1 MSKGFK
7 FKLSGTTPSVATDAE
22 TLFRDLNNRDP
33 KIQHLWAHQ
42 ADIIRSYHKQQDKVD
57 IALELPTGAG
67 KTLVGLL
74 LAEWRRS
81 ALSQRIAY
89 LCPTRQ
95 LAYQVGEKADQYGIK
110 AHVLVGPKTEFPAGH
125 ISDYGS
131 AEAIA
136 ITTYS
141 GLFNSNP
148 GISNPET
155 IVLDD
160 AHAGENYIA
169 SMWSVAISRRIHR
182 ELYDEIVDLFSSDI
196 PDYLVSTLRDD
207 NPSPI
212 HKKSIELVPGPHIMA
227 KEKALTE
234 LLDKRT
240 DGTNLF
246 FPWALLRGKLAAC
259 HLFASWSEILLR
271 PWTPVSLMHQPF
283 AGAKQRIYMSATIG
297 AGGEL
302 ERITGI
308 PHIDRIPVP
317 KGWDKQS
324 TGRRLF
330 VFPDR
335 SFNSND
341 YEEWLVDLIDSTERA
356 LVLTPNTIRLD
367 YFIQA
372 VSKLGLE
379 HTVLTAKDVEES
391 LDPFVK
397 SKKSMLVLTNRY
409 DGIDLPGEDCRLL
422 VVYGLPASVNLQ
434 ERFLWSKLALTSVLR
449 DRIRTRITQ
458 AVGRC
463 TRHSTDY
470 AVILMVGDDLFDHC
484 VKRENRT
491 DLHPE
496 LRAELEFGLDNSEQ
510 QNISALSDLVD
521 IFLADD
527 TDWDDAEADITKRR
541 DESASPAP
549 DYIQIL
555 RHIVA
560 LEVEYQYDLWKDDY
574 ESALMKASSIT
585 DQLSGNDL
593 AGYRALWNY
602 FAGCSAYRLG
612 VFKNDP
618 TVQLAAKERFKRASK
633 AIRGA
638 SWFARLAFALDEK
651 DAENSVSDFINVSAA
666 EFIESHLVGLGLTGT
681 KFDRILKETTALI
694 TDSDPDN
701 FDTGLTHLGK
711 MIGFDA
717 ERPNGNGVP
726 DSVWRLAGEYVIL
739 FECKS
744 DETPNDKI
752 SISTCRQS
760 QGHKEWLAARPF
772 FTQNAKVF
780 TVVVS
785 PRKFIDHDAL
795 PHARD
800 LFYLHVDDVRT
811 LFSEAEA
818 FLRAVRSKLP
828 ESESEQRRLIIQQAL
843 KDSGLEPE
851 MIVPRITDQ
860 LLSKLPTK

>member
-1 MSKGFK
+1 MSKEFK
-7 FKLSGTTPSVATDAE
+7 FKLSGTATSVAPDAE
-22 TLFRDLNNRDP
+22 ALFRDLKNRDE

-42 ADIIRSYHKQQDKVD
+42 ADIIRSYHKQQDRPD

-95 LAYQVGEKADQYGIK
+95 LAYQVGEKADQYGIR
-110 AHVLVGPKTEFPAGH
+110 AHVLVGPQADYPAGH
-125 ISDYGS
+125 ISAYGS

-148 GISNPET
+148 RISNPET
-155 IVLDD
+155 IILDD

-169 SMWSVAISRRIHR
+169 SMWSLGISRHNHR
-182 ELYDEIVDLFSSDI
+182 QLYDEVVNLFSSDI

-207 NPSPI
+207 NPSPV
-212 HKKSIELVPGPHIMA
+212 HKQSVELLPSPHIMA
-227 KEKALTE
+227 KERGLTD
-234 LLDKRT
+234 LLDRGT
-240 DGTNLF
+240 DRTNLF
-246 FPWALLRGKLAAC
+246 YAWALLRGKLGAC

-271 PWTPVSLMHQPF
+271 PWIPVSLMHQPF
-283 AGAKQRIYMSATIG
+283 AGARQRIFMSATIG

-308 PHIDRIPVP
+308 PTIDRIPVP

-341 YEEWLVDLIDSTERA
+341 YEEWLVDLIDSTDRT
-356 LVLTPNTIRLD
+356 LVLTPNAVRVD

-372 VSKLGLE
+372 VTELGLE
-379 HTVLTAKDVEES
+379 HAVLTAKDIEES

-397 SKKSMLVLTNRY
+397 SKKAMLVLTNRY

-434 ERFLWSKLALTSVLR
+434 ERFLWSKLALSNVLR

-470 AVILMVGDDLFDHC
+470 AAIVMVGDDLFDYC
-484 VKRENRT
+484 IKRENRT

-496 LRAELEFGLDNSEQ
+496 LRAEMEFGIDNSEQ
-510 QNISALSDLVD
+510 QEISALSDLVRV
-521 IFLADD
+521 FLTDD
-527 TDWDDAEADITKRR
+527 TAWSNAEADIAKRR
-541 DESASPAP
+541 DESVNPAP
-549 DYIQIL
+549 AYIQTL
-555 RHIVA
+555 RQVVA
-560 LEVEYQYDLWKDDY
+560 TEVEHQYDLWKDDY
-574 ESALMKASSIT
+574 GSALTRASSIV
-585 DQLSGNDL
+585 DQLSGDDL

-612 VFKNDP
+612 KMKNDDKIL
-618 TVQLAAKERFKRASK
+618 LAAKDRFRRASK
-633 AIRGA
+633 AVRGA
-638 SWFARLAFALDEK
+638 SWFARLTFALDEK
-651 DAENSVSDFINVSAA
+651 DAERTVSDFLNVSAA
-666 EFIESHLVGLGLTGT
+666 EYIESHLVGLGLTGT
-681 KFDRILKETTALI
+681 KFDRALKETAALI
-694 TDSDPDN
+694 GDVDPDK

-717 ERPNGNGVP
+717 ERPKGKGVP
-726 DSVWRLAGEYVIL
+726 DSIWRIAGEYVIL
-739 FECKS
+739 FEGKS
-744 DETPNDKI
+744 DETPDDEI

-760 QGHKEWLAARPF
+760 QGHKEWFSARPF
-772 FTQNAKVF
+772 FTQHAKVF
-780 TVVVS
+780 TVLVS
-785 PRKFIDHDAL
+785 PRKVMDDDAL
-795 PHARD
+795 PHARG
-800 LFYLHVDDVRT
+800 LFYLHLEDVRA
-811 LFSEAEA
+811 LYAEVGA
-818 FLRAVRSKLP
+818 FLREVRSKLP
-828 ESESEQRRLIIQQAL
+828 ESESEQRRHSIQEAMRQW
-843 KDSGLEPE
+843 GLEPE
-851 MIVPRITDQ
+851 SIIARLTKQP
-860 LLSKLPTK
+860 LSKLPT